1 MKVTPR
7 KEYTGSILSQYAP
20 VALLAVNTNG
30 QARYLRMNSGKISFK
45 DLLPQE
51 ELDQLTEGT
60 DGASLTYK
68 LELITPDCEVFQV
81 LPFKV
86 IYQE

>member
-1 MKVTPR
+1 MD
-7 KEYTGSILSQYAP
+7 I
-20 VALLAVNTNG
+20 NG
-30 QARYLRMNSGKISFK
+30 QTRYLRMNSGKISFK

-81 LPFKV
+81 LPFKA